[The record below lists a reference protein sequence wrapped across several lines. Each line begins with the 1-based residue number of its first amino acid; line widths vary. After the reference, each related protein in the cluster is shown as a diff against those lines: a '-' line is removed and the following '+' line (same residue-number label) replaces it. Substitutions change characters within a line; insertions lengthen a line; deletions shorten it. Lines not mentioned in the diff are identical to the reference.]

1 MESEYPKKKYL
12 DIDKDKKDL
21 EYSVKIS
28 TNLTHL
34 QLNKKEIAGVY
45 LYGCDLESEDKTS
58 EDFNPVNVMRKAR
71 KLKCFQ
77 EEIKKYVPDY
87 YISGLIL
94 MGKPKEE
101 TKDIKKF
108 KFYLKIKEN
117 EECVT
122 GEIFEHSPES
132 SQIDSQDKLYK
143 FKFKR
148 KKLDLSKMSEETEAG
163 EAQCVANYLNICL
176 GKVLKKAGYTKDRT
190 TRKILYYNKN
200 EKEQQLGKSNFLFF
214 PALKAVCETYEG
226 GNYMKLLPKRLL
238 KTSYTYQDYFY
249 SIDTPNM
256 QEALEIFKQEV
267 INKKG
272 IKTYDQGLIKID
284 NVVLEDPFNI
294 YFEGKDSGK
303 LSVGDY
309 YKKKLNITFTKNES
323 IPIAVRNIDKGGK
336 LKGDDIIKIHIP
348 CCFLQIIGNIA
359 HDKINIKDLV
369 QHPQEKYS
377 EIMKIREIIEKKA
390 INIQEEEQNNPNE
403 SKLHNYLG
411 QKFDPVTLQ
420 GQIIRPP
427 LIQFDQGIQ
436 VEVNNGSFD
445 LTRTSP
451 YSKIKELKKI
461 DIYLIDLE
469 DNQGE
474 IIWDKLKK
482 ASIELGI
489 VFKEDPMIYH
499 LNSSNNPEQFE
510 EYTYNYFKSCDSHY
524 SDKNNETDFIFMFM
538 DASKKTRCHYKIF
551 KSVINKFEWKIP
563 TQVILYD
570 DKKLRKGNLSQFTN
584 ILCQMWAKKGSEL
597 YICDFS
603 FVPKTMVI
611 AYSSMS
617 LNKQEVLTSLSI
629 SIGTKLYEYMFY
641 SKIDKKESN
650 DERISPSL
658 ESLLSEALKIIGKH
672 LKKKV
677 ENIVVYRD
685 AVNAK
690 QQKFVKLG
698 EVDSINKA
706 IKSANDQLE
715 KKIFEETKWCLLLV
729 SKINEV
735 KMFWEGQNEGYHNS
749 RIENIPVGTI
759 VDRKITNKEKYDFY
773 LNSAESRQGTC
784 SSTHYTILHDDTEL
798 SAMQI
803 YKLTYYLTF
812 LSYNTTHS
820 IRVPAPLYFVSRRN
834 KFTSDVLRKEI
845 INPKFRTLNISL

>member
-1 MESEYPKKKYL
+1 MNEYPKKKYL
-12 DIDKDKKDL
+12 DLDKDQKDL
-21 EYSVKIS
+21 EYSVKIY

-45 LYGCDLESEDKTS
+45 LYGCDLESEDKAS

-71 KLKCFQ
+71 KIKCFQ

-94 MGKPKEE
+94 MGKPKDE
-101 TKDIKKF
+101 KIKKF

-117 EECVT
+117 EGDIT
-122 GEIFEHSPES
+122 GEIFDHFPES
-132 SQIDSQDKLYK
+132 SQIDSHDKLYK

-148 KKLDLSKMSEETEAG
+148 QKLDLSEMSEETEAG

-200 EKEQQLGKSNFLFF
+200 EKARYLGKSYFLFF
-214 PALKAVCETYEG
+214 PALKAVCEAYEG
-226 GNYMKLLPKRLL
+226 GNYMKLLPKRIL
-238 KTSYTYQDYFY
+238 KTSFTYEEYF
-249 SIDTPNM
+249 SQIKSQIQNF
-256 QEALEIFKQEV
+256 QESFEKFKELV

-272 IKTYDQGLIKID
+272 IKRYDQGLIKID
-284 NVVLEDPFNI
+284 DIVYEDPFSI

-309 YKKKLNITFTKNES
+309 YKKKLDISFEKNKP
-323 IPIAVRNIDKGGK
+323 ILIAVRNIDKGGK

-348 CCFLQIIGNIA
+348 CCFLHIIGNIDHA
-359 HDKINIKDLV
+359 KINIKDLV
-369 QHPQEKYS
+369 QHPEEKFS
-377 EIMKIREIIEKKA
+377 EIMNIREIIEKKA
-390 INIQEEEQNNPNE
+390 ITIQEEEKNNQNE

-420 GQIIRPP
+420 GQIIKPP
-427 LIQFDQGIQ
+427 LIQFDQGKK
-436 VEVNNGSFD
+436 VVVNNGSFD
-445 LTRTSP
+445 LTKTYP

-469 DNQGE
+469 DSQGE
-474 IIWDKLKK
+474 IIWDKLKQ
-482 ASIELGI
+482 ASKELGI
-489 VFKEDPMIYH
+489 VFKEEPMIYH
-499 LNSSNNPEQFE
+499 LNNSNNSEQFE

-538 DASKKTRCHYKIF
+538 DVNKKNSCHYKIF
-551 KSVINKFEWKIP
+551 KSVINKFDWKIP

-617 LNKQEVLTSLSI
+617 LNSQEVLTSLSI

-650 DERISPSL
+650 DQRISPSL

-677 ENIVVYRD
+677 ENIIVYRD
-685 AVNAK
+685 AVNEK
-690 QQKFVKLG
+690 QQKFVKFG
-698 EVDSINKA
+698 EVDSIKKA

-812 LSYNTTHS
+812 LSFNTTHS

-834 KFTSDVLRKEI
+834 KFTSEVLKNEI